1 MKQVE
6 TEGETLDDA
15 IAKAVSLLGVDRDK
29 VSLDILAEEKVGV
42 LGFGRQNARVR
53 ATIREAVTDAP
64 AGEDSGDHGAATAP
78 PAAPAEKV
86 PAEAEAVAGEPDDDE
101 PGDEEPDDRE
111 AAEEPAHTDE
121 SSAEVR
127 KVGVE
132 VTEEILRL
140 MGVTA
145 TVAVKPGASPSEF
158 ILDIEGDS
166 SALLIGRRG
175 QTLEAL
181 QHIVARIV
189 AEKVGP
195 DGPQPVV
202 DVEDYRGRR
211 VRSLE
216 DMALRLGEKAKRSR
230 KSQGIDALSARDRRT
245 VHLALKDDPWLVTK
259 SLGQGAYRRLLII
272 PEGDRKALEAD
283 SGKDEPH
290 GE

>member
-29 VSLDILAEEKVGV
+29 VSLDILAEEKIGV

-53 ATIREAVTDAP
+53 ATIREAVADAP
-64 AGEDSGDHGAATAP
+64 SEEDPGAATAP
-78 PAAPAEKV
+78 PDAPSETV
-86 PAEAEAVAGEPDDDE
+86 PAQAESIAGEPDDDE
-101 PGDEEPDDRE
+101 PEDEEPDGRE
-111 AAEEPAHTDE
+111 AAGEPAHTDE

-140 MGVTA
+140 MGVAA

-272 PEGDRKALEAD
+272 PEGDRKAHEAD
-283 SGKDEPH
+283 SDKDESH